1 MKGKLSFG
9 MGLSKKKMQRKK
21 KSHIS
26 FNKAVKQIRKKIN
39 KNKSKDIHDLSK
51 SGYLAAK
58 KTFKN
63 KTSSVPRVIPLPING
78 GLLPLIPI
86 FSGLAA
92 LGSLAA
98 SASSVYKNVSDA
110 KTAVETLKESKR
122 HNLKTEPKILGN
134 GMILKPYKK
143 GYGLILNPHSKN

>member
-1 MKGKLSFG
+1 
-9 MGLSKKKMQRKK
+9 MQRKK

-63 KTSSVPRVIPLPING
+63 KTSSVSIWKVFYMKF
-78 GLLPLIPI
+78 LI
-86 FSGLAA
+86 FEEFL
-92 LGSLAA
+92 
-98 SASSVYKNVSDA
+98 
-110 KTAVETLKESKR
+110 
-122 HNLKTEPKILGN
+122 
-134 GMILKPYKK
+134 
-143 GYGLILNPHSKN
+143 